1 MRVPLLLPNG
11 KEPQTVRR
19 KDVMNVH
26 VLKAFTAWCLL
37 RMNPV
42 GAFSRMPISQ
52 YPARQRAFSQQPL
65 GVMPQVAAS
74 LLSGSVSGAIGIG
87 IAYPLD
93 TLKTKSQLMDGTR
106 EGVGEKDGT
115 LARPA
120 TRPNMFEIM
129 DRIYQDEGI
138 QGFFGGVRA
147 MMIGQAFIKAVA
159 FCANDSALA
168 FLRHDLPPGVNEL
181 TLYATAAC
189 FSGFVTSFVT
199 APAERI
205 KIIMQANGKDLYEN
219 DWDCFTSI
227 IRNEGIGGLF
237 SRGLGTT
244 LLRDTPSYGLYFV
257 VYHVLMN
264 TPLAYQLGDF
274 VAPLSFGAFSGCLS
288 WIPIYP
294 IDVVKV
300 S

>member
-1 MRVPLLLPNG
+1 
-11 KEPQTVRR
+11 
-19 KDVMNVH
+19 MNVH
-26 VLKAFTAWCLL
+26 LLRVLTTWCLL
-37 RMNPV
+37 LVNQV
-42 GAFSRMPISQ
+42 GAFSRNSISHFA
-52 YPARQRAFSQQPL
+52 ARQRTLSQQPL

-106 EGVGEKDGT
+106 EDAGGEDSK
-115 LARPA
+115 LARRA

-168 FLRHDLPPGVNEL
+168 VLQHDLPPGVNEL

-219 DWDCFTSI
+219 DWDCVTSI
-227 IRNEGIGGLF
+227 IRNEGMGGLF

-264 TPLAYQLGDF
+264 TPLAHQLGDF